1 MTYDW
6 SRRLRT
12 WIDEKGWSDAH
23 YTRLVNENPKQ
34 KAISYTVIKKYL
46 DHQVDNPRGDTLDR
60 LAKPFGKTGFELR
73 HGSRLE
79 NETGVVRIPLLTM
92 TDIGR
97 LTRATSNFEAWEGRS
112 VDVLSNDVGAGWFGV
127 VVPDDACAPKIRKGA
142 TVYCNPDAPVEPGV
156 FVVAKVPG
164 VSAGVCRRY
173 RAIDGFDNQRFDLVP
188 EDEDFPR
195 YESTPEHPI
204 WIVGRIMKVLIDI

>member
-1 MTYDW
+1 MTYEW

-34 KAISYTVIKKYL
+34 KAISYTIIKKYL
-46 DHQVDNPRGDTLDR
+46 DGLVENPRGDALDR
-60 LAKPFGKTGFELR
+60 LARPFGRTGFELR
-73 HGSRLE
+73 HGAKLE

-92 TDIGR
+92 IDVGR
-97 LTRATSNFEAWEGRS
+97 LIRAESTFEAWEGRS
-112 VDVLSNDVGAGWFGV
+112 VDVLSNDVGSGWFGV
-127 VVPDDACAPKIRKGA
+127 VVADDACAPKIRKGA
-142 TVYCNPDAPVEPGV
+142 TVYCNPEAPVEPGV

-164 VSAGVCRRY
+164 VAAGVCRRY
-173 RAIDGFDNQRFDLVP
+173 RASDGFDDRKFNLVP
-188 EDEDFPR
+188 ENDDYPQ
-195 YESTPEHPI
+195 YESTPENPI